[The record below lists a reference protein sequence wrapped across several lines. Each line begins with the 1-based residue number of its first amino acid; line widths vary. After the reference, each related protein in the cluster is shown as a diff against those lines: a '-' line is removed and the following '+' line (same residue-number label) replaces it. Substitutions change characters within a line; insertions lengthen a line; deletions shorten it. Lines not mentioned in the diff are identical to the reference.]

1 MPVYEFRCS
10 TCHAVFDERRPMA
23 DADAPASCPTA
34 TSAPG
39 GCSPCSPP
47 PAWRPSPPAA
57 CAAHRS
63 RAAAAAAAR
72 AAERADVTLSSWDD
86 YPVHQAAE
94 FIAHPATSDRN
105 FYDRY
110 YFNMHPSS
118 GDWFAI
124 FGYGQYPNLGVVD
137 AFIDVRH
144 GDSQHIVRASA
155 PLVDR
160 GDLSVGPFRIE
171 VLEPLRRLRVVVE
184 PTEHSV
190 AMDVTWEGHIPAMAE
205 PRQYMRS
212 KGKVVFDTQ
221 RLAQTGFWSGTL
233 SVGGVDLAVTPDHC
247 RGTRDRSWGV
257 RPVGE
262 PETDGIRQGELVLGG
277 MWNYFPM
284 QFDDHAIMYICHERD
299 DGERPAG
306 AERAGLGRP
315 RPARRGAGPVRA
327 RAPSRFRAPASST
340 APWCASPRPA
350 LRSPAR
356 RSWPTSS
363 PSAPGYGIDADWR
376 HGMYHGPEP
385 VTQGLVLAV
394 DEVQGLAQYGIVDH
408 VAEFSYDGHVGYGLL
423 EHGFFGPYRRYG
435 LLDGGMGAPA
445 D

>member
-1 MPVYEFRCS
+1 M
-10 TCHAVFDERRPMA
+10 
-23 DADAPASCPTA
+23 
-34 TSAPG
+34 
-39 GCSPCSPP
+39 
-47 PAWRPSPPAA
+47 
-57 CAAHRS
+57 
-63 RAAAAAAAR
+63 
-72 AAERADVTLSSWDD
+72 TLSSWDD

-118 GDWFAI
+118 GEWFAI

-144 GDSQHIVRASA
+144 GGSQHVVRASA

-160 GDLSVGPFRIE
+160 GDLSVGPFRVE

-190 AMDVTWEGHIPAMAE
+190 AMDVTWDGHVPAMAE

-221 RLAQTGFWSGTL
+221 RLAQTGCWSGTL
-233 SVGGVDLAVTPDHC
+233 SVGGVDLPVTPDRC
-247 RGTRDRSWGV
+247 WGTRDRSWGV

-299 DGERPAG
+299 DGERPLVQS
-306 AERAGLGRP
+306 ERVWVDPDRPVEDLGRSEHEHHLVP
-315 RPARRGAGPVRA
+315 GL
-327 RAPSRFRAPASST
+327 ASST
-340 APWCASPRPA
+340 ARSCASPRRG
-350 LRSPAR
+350 LRSRAR

-363 PSAPGYGIDADWR
+363 PSAPGTAS
-376 HGMYHGPEP
+376 MP
-385 VTQGLVLAV
+385 T
-394 DEVQGLAQYGIVDH
+394 
-408 VAEFSYDGHVGYGLL
+408 
-423 EHGFFGPYRRYG
+423 
-435 LLDGGMGAPA
+435 GATVCTTA
-445 D
+445 RSR

>member
-1 MPVYEFRCS
+1 
-10 TCHAVFDERRPMA
+10 
-23 DADAPASCPTA
+23 
-34 TSAPG
+34 
-39 GCSPCSPP
+39 
-47 PAWRPSPPAA
+47 
-57 CAAHRS
+57 
-63 RAAAAAAAR
+63 
-72 AAERADVTLSSWDD
+72 VTLSSWDD

-110 YFNMHPSS
+110 YFNMHPGS

-144 GDSQHIVRASA
+144 GGSQHVVRASA

-160 GDLSVGPFRIE
+160 GDLSVGPFRVE
-171 VLEPLRRLRVVVE
+171 VLEPLRRLRVAVE

-190 AMDVTWEGHIPAMAE
+190 AMDVTWEGHIPALAE

-221 RLAQTGFWSGTL
+221 RLAQTGRWSGTL
-233 SVGGVDLAVTPDHC
+233 SVGGVDLPVAPDHC
-247 RGTRDRSWGV
+247 WGTRDRSWGV

-262 PETDGIRQGELVLGG
+262 PESDGIRQGELVLGG
-277 MWNYFPM
+277 IWNYFPM

-299 DGERPAG
+299 DGERPLVQS
-306 AERAGLGRP
+306 ERVWVDPDRAVEDLGRSEHEHHLIP
-315 RPARRGAGPVRA
+315 GTRVIDHSVVRFPEAGMEV
-327 RAPSRFRAPASST
+327 T
-340 APWCASPRPA
+340 C
-350 LRSPAR
+350 RSLLANFV
-356 RSWPTSS
+356 SVGT
-363 PSAPGYGIDADWR
+363 GYGIDADWR
-376 HGMYHGPEP
+376 HGMYHGTEP

-394 DEVQGLAQYGIVDH
+394 DEVQGIAQYGIVDH